1 MDLRVFTEPQQGATF
16 AQLSAVAKRAEHLG
30 FSGFFRSDHY
40 LYIGEGDP
48 RSSVTDAWVT
58 LGGIALETNT
68 LRLGT
73 LMSSATFRFPGPLAV
88 SVAQV
93 DEMSGGRVE
102 LGLGAGWYEKEHRAF
117 AIPFP
122 GVAERFDRFEEQLEI
137 LHGLWATP
145 AGQSFDYAGTYY
157 QLEKCPVVFRPVQQ
171 PHPPLIIGGHG
182 KRRTPQLAARFA
194 SEFNMAGPRLQEV
207 AEQFARV
214 DEACRAIGREPDSLM
229 RSVWL
234 TVCIGRDQAEVE
246 RRAAAIGR
254 EPGDLKERG
263 IAGMPG
269 EARAALDRFASA
281 GVERV
286 YLQFLDLDDLEHLD
300 LVSEVLT
307 SES

>member
-58 LGGIALETNT
+58 LGGIALETTT

-145 AGQSFDYAGTYY
+145 AGQSFDYAGAYY

-214 DEACRAIGREPDSLM
+214 DEACRAIGREPGSLM
-229 RSVWL
+229 KSVWL

-263 IAGMPG
+263 IAGTPG

-307 SES
+307 SQS

>member
-137 LHGLWATP
+137 LDGLWATP
-145 AGQSFDYAGTYY
+145 AGQSFDYAGAYY

-214 DEACRAIGREPDSLM
+214 DEACRAIGREPGSLM

-254 EPGDLKERG
+254 ESGDLKERG
-263 IAGMPG
+263 IAGIPG

-300 LVSEVLT
+300 LVSEVLN

>member
-137 LHGLWATP
+137 LDGLWATP
-145 AGQSFDYAGTYY
+145 AGQSFDYAGAYY

-214 DEACRAIGREPDSLM
+214 DEACRAIGREPGSLM

-246 RRAAAIGR
+246 RRAAVIGR

-263 IAGMPG
+263 IAGTPG

-300 LVSEVLT
+300 LVSEVLN

>member
-58 LGGIALETNT
+58 LGGIALETTT

-137 LHGLWATP
+137 LDGLWATP

-214 DEACRAIGREPDSLM
+214 DEACRAIGREPGSLR

-246 RRAAAIGR
+246 RRAAVIGR

-263 IAGMPG
+263 IAGTPG

-300 LVSEVLT
+300 LVSEVLN

>member
-58 LGGIALETNT
+58 LGGIALETST

-214 DEACRAIGREPDSLM
+214 DEACQAIGREPDSLM

>member
-58 LGGIALETNT
+58 LGGIALETST

-145 AGQSFDYAGTYY
+145 AGQSFDYAGAYY

-214 DEACRAIGREPDSLM
+214 DEACRAIGREPGSLM
-229 RSVWL
+229 KSVWL

-254 EPGDLKERG
+254 ESGDLKERG
-263 IAGMPG
+263 IAGIPG

-300 LVSEVLT
+300 LVSEVLH

>member
-58 LGGIALETNT
+58 LGGIALETST

-145 AGQSFDYAGTYY
+145 AGQSFDYAGAYY
-157 QLEKCPVVFRPVQQ
+157 QLEKCPMVFRTVQQ

-214 DEACRAIGREPDSLM
+214 DEACRAIGREPGSLM
-229 RSVWL
+229 KSVWL

-254 EPGDLKERG
+254 ESGDLKERG
-263 IAGMPG
+263 KAGIP
-269 EARAALDRFASA
+269 
-281 GVERV
+281 
-286 YLQFLDLDDLEHLD
+286 
-300 LVSEVLT
+300 
-307 SES
+307 

>member
-1 MDLRVFTEPQQGATF
+1 MDLRVFTEPQQGATY
-16 AQLSAVAKRAEHLG
+16 AQLSAVAKHAERLG

-40 LYIGEGDP
+40 LYIGDGDP
-48 RSSVTDAWVT
+48 RPNVTDAWVT
-58 LGGIALETNT
+58 LGGIALETST

-122 GVAERFDRFEEQLEI
+122 NVTERFDRFEEQLEI
-137 LHGLWATP
+137 LDGLWATP
-145 AGQSFDYAGTYY
+145 AGQSFDYEGRYY
-157 QLEKCPVVFRPVQQ
+157 LVEKCPMVFQPLQR

-207 AEQFARV
+207 IEQFARV
-214 DEACRAIGREPDSLM
+214 NEACRAIGREPGSLTK
-229 RSVWL
+229 SVWL
-234 TVCIGRDQAEVE
+234 TVCIGRGAYWRSPSRARPVRE
-246 RRAAAIGR
+246 RRR
-254 EPGDLKERG
+254 R
-263 IAGMPG
+263 
-269 EARAALDRFASA
+269 ARIPP
-281 GVERV
+281 
-286 YLQFLDLDDLEHLD
+286 
-300 LVSEVLT
+300 VS
-307 SES
+307 

>member
-58 LGGIALETNT
+58 LGGIALETST

-145 AGQSFDYAGTYY
+145 AGQSFDYAGAYY

-214 DEACRAIGREPDSLM
+214 DEACRAIGREPGSLM

-263 IAGMPG
+263 IAGIPG

-300 LVSEVLT
+300 LVSEVLN

>member
-58 LGGIALETNT
+58 LGGIALETST

-214 DEACRAIGREPDSLM
+214 DEACQAIGREPDSLM

-300 LVSEVLT
+300 LVSEVLH